1 MKNFTLVV
9 LKSILSVFILVLFFS
24 SCITDR
30 SLSQGD
36 FYKSRVVNKKVDRKS
51 SLQAH
56 HRVSR
61 HAIFKKRITTENN
74 ESLVAEKQMTPSAG
88 FEPAVE
94 TAAPKVDDIA
104 SVDNKLITE
113 PAHDRLSKRINNLY
127 TTENDVNSFRKEYKE
142 IKKEQATKFI
152 KSINSDD
159 PLGNPA
165 PPDKRIGM
173 SIASF
178 VLSITGL
185 FVAALICGVLAVIFG
200 IIGMKRGLRGLAIAG
215 FIIGIIDIVVALLLI
230 ASM

>member
-113 PAHDRLSKRINNLY
+113 ACTRS
-127 TTENDVNSFRKEYKE
+127 TFKE
-142 IKKEQATKFI
+142 
-152 KSINSDD
+152 D
-159 PLGNPA
+159 
-165 PPDKRIGM
+165 
-173 SIASF
+173 
-178 VLSITGL
+178 
-185 FVAALICGVLAVIFG
+185 
-200 IIGMKRGLRGLAIAG
+200 
-215 FIIGIIDIVVALLLI
+215 
-230 ASM
+230 